1 MGGLRHIFFPQK
13 IKISIVDKKTPF
25 RVHFGT
31 DSVLIGIWIA
41 LELSFTL
48 SVGDNVNVI
57 LELIFVA
64 SLSLFVDDDIDTFS

>member
-1 MGGLRHIFFPQK
+1 MTIF
-13 IKISIVDKKTPF
+13 
-25 RVHFGT
+25 T
-31 DSVLIGIWIA
+31 D

-48 SVGDNVNVI
+48 SVGDNVDVI